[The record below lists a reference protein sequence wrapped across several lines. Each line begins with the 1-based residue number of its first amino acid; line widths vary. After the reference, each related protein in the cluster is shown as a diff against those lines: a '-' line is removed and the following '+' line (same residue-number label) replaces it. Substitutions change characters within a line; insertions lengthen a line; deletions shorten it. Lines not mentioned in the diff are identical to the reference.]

1 MHALFEYIPLVI
13 FFVVNKFVDIYWA
26 SASLIASSALQILYY
41 IIKKEKVPTRNWIF
55 FGLIAVFGGLT
66 IFLHDEAFIKWKVTI
81 INEFFAIALLV
92 SYYLFKKNI
101 IKQFLSES
109 INLPDPIW
117 TKLNLAWALFFAL
130 CGVLNWYVAFN
141 FDLETWVNFKVFGL
155 TGLMFAFS
163 IITILSLHKYM
174 RDDNED
180 ITNAIEDSIEI
191 NSNVISKPQHNKDN
205 DKI

>member
-26 SASLIASSALQILYY
+26 TASLIASSALQILYY

-81 INEFFAIALLV
+81 INEFFAVALLV

-174 RDDNED
+174 RDDSED